1 MVNKKNMGHLFQ
13 QCLGYIVVGS
23 CMYGGNPIAGEN
35 LPTVKPFEVMTST

>member
-23 CMYGGNPIAGEN
+23 FMYGGNPIAGEN
-35 LPTVKPFEVMTST
+35 LRLVISF